1 MTKTTADCKKFLA
14 DFMTENNSIV
24 LSIFGKIPEWVTEDI
39 IDAATTAKKW
49 KRFYKCKPGGGNYE
63 FDVYSIFSRDIPIKR
78 MGYDGLS
85 NKKPATDFVSERGFM
100 LDPDEYDTGVA
111 FAVLEDKDGNL
122 HLGDYIG
129 D

>member
-63 FDVYSIFSRDIPIKR
+63 FDVC
-78 MGYDGLS
+78 
-85 NKKPATDFVSERGFM
+85 
-100 LDPDEYDTGVA
+100 
-111 FAVLEDKDGNL
+111 
-122 HLGDYIG
+122 
-129 D
+129 